1 MAVLTLKNVSVR
13 YGEKN
18 VLEKID
24 LELSGGEITAVIG
37 PSGCGKS
44 TLLHCMNGMIREVHG
59 AHMTGDLYLRGQNF
73 QTLQEEEIRRRI
85 GLVSQMPT
93 PFPFSVYKNITYAP
107 IYYGVK
113 DKRKLEKIVKDAL
126 QMCGLYEEVKG
137 DLSHPANRLSG
148 GQQQRLCIARALAV
162 NPEILL
168 LDEPCSALD
177 AVNTERIEQLLL
189 SLKKKYT
196 IVLVTHNLAQ
206 AKRLADHVIYMD
218 RHTIAARGDAGTMF
232 GGGLPEET
240 RRAMERL

>member
-13 YGEKN
+13 YDEKN
-18 VLEKID
+18 ILENINMG
-24 LELSGGEITAVIG
+24 LEEGKITAVIG

-44 TLLHCMNGMIREVHG
+44 TLLHCMNGMIHEVHS
-59 AHMTGDLYLRGQNF
+59 AHMSGDIFLRGKNF
-73 QTLQEEEIRRRI
+73 NVLQEEEIRRRI
-85 GLVSQMPT
+85 GLVSQTPM

-113 DKRKLEKIVKDAL
+113 DRRKLEKIVTEAL
-126 QMCGLYEEVKG
+126 QRCGLYEEVKG
-137 DLSHPANRLSG
+137 DLSHPANYLSG

-189 SLKKKYT
+189 ELKQQYT
-196 IVLVTHNLAQ
+196 IVLVTHNLGQ
-206 AKRLADHVIYMD
+206 AKRIADYVVYIN
-218 RHTIAARGDAGTMF
+218 RHTIAARGDVQTVL
-232 GGGLPEET
+232 GGGLPEEI
-240 RRAMERL
+240 RRAME